1 MARREIVTLTDDLDG
16 TEGAQ
21 TVTFSLEGTTW
32 QVDLGE
38 RNREALKNALRPFV
52 NAAREVAADAPPAG
66 AGAPRAARTELGE
79 APADSPDMAGWASAK
94 RVSVPAR
101 GESRA
106 RLIRAWSAEQG
117 QPLPSRGRIPRE
129 VVAAYDAATRG

>member
-16 TEGAQ
+16 SEGAQ

-38 RNREALKNALRPFV
+38 RNREALKNALKPFV
-52 NAAREVAADAPPAG
+52 DAAREVASGPDRPA
-66 AGAPRAARTELGE
+66 APRPARTDLGE
-79 APADSPDMAGWASAK
+79 APDHSPDLAGWASAR

-106 RLIRAWSAEQG
+106 RLIRAWAAEQG
-117 QPLPSRGRIPRE
+117 NPLPSRGRIPRE
-129 VVAAYDAATRG
+129 VVAAYDASTRG